1 MKILVVTN
9 MYPDD
14 NAPVYGIFVEE
25 QVKAIKAA
33 DPTISMDVF
42 FINGATEGKLAY
54 LKSINRVLDHIES
67 GCYDIVHVHYGLSG
81 LFLLHPFRHCHI
93 PVLATLHGGDIQPEG
108 RKFVQIALTRRILH
122 HADRVIALNKR
133 MANLASRDIPLSQID
148 IIPCAV
154 NTYLFI
160 PPEYPR
166 RQLKGLRRLT
176 VIFPSEHS
184 RIVKN
189 YPLFCRVVDEL
200 YSRHRISVDEIEL
213 SGMSRTEVAM
223 AMASADL
230 LLMTSKGEG
239 SPQVV
244 KEALACNLP
253 VISTPVGDVE
263 TLLEGVDSCAVV
275 PPEAKAM
282 ADSIVSLTR
291 GELHTNISERD
302 RIFALGL
309 DASSVAQRIIN
320 LYKLLAN
327 K

>member
-33 DPTISMDVF
+33 DPTMNIDIF
-42 FINGATEGKLAY
+42 FINGAKEGKLTY
-54 LKSINRVLDHIES
+54 LKSINRILDRIES
-67 GCYDIVHVHYGLSG
+67 GSYDIVHVHYGLSG
-81 LFLLHPFRHCHI
+81 IFLLHPFRHCHI
-93 PVLATLHGGDIQPEG
+93 PVLITLHGGDIQPES
-108 RKFVQIALTRRILH
+108 RKYMQIALTRRILH
-122 HADRVIALNKR
+122 YADCVITLNNR
-133 MANLASRDIPLSQID
+133 MVRLAARNVPLSHIKT
-148 IIPCAV
+148 IPCAV
-154 NTYLFI
+154 NTDIFT
-160 PPEYPR
+160 PPRYPR
-166 RQLKGLRRLT
+166 RQLNGRKCIT
-176 VIFPSEHS
+176 MIFPSEHS

-189 YPLFCRVVDEL
+189 YPLFCSVVKEL
-200 YSRHRISVDEIEL
+200 SSRHGIKVDEIEL

-282 ADSIVSLTR
+282 ADSILALTR
-291 GELHTNISERD
+291 GKLHTNISGRD

-309 DASSVAQRIIN
+309 DASAVAQRIIN
-320 LYKLLAN
+320 LYKSLTH
-327 K
+327 